1 MIEIMNA
8 VDLITNNGRCIGLA
22 RLVMSSVS
30 AVTSSNYWASQEYNS
45 NNAWNVNFGSGAVN
59 NNNNKYNGNVVR
71 AVVALDDQVKEE
83 WLAAYE
89 DCCRHKMSSDACI
102 RYRREMENDIFYLAW
117 QIQSGTYEI
126 GPSDVF
132 WLKVPKLR
140 EVFAAAFRDRIVQ
153 HWIIMRLNPPI
164 EDRFVSMR
172 NVSYN
177 CRKGYGT
184 LAAVERLRGEMLR
197 VSDGYRRRAYVAT
210 MDISSFFPSIDKRIT
225 WSLLEPLI
233 WREAGRI
240 RTMFPGTDISVLAG
254 VTRLVIMHRP
264 QRNCIIK
271 GDMTLLRRLIS
282 ENPKKSQLTNDGDV
296 ALPIG
301 NITSQIIANYVLS
314 FLDSV
319 LLDACSVLDASVIRF
334 VDDIAVVAHDTA
346 DIITI
351 RSIAERYLREKLNLK
366 LHPDKFYIQEV
377 KKGCRFVGTWIKPGR
392 CYTSRQTISHFAER
406 MRRTEKLCADILTA
420 GRSYRNLRRLR
431 CYITSLNSYHGFMCH
446 TASRNRRIS
455 VISRADGFYRVC
467 CFRRGCV
474 ATIRKN
480 YQLSQY
486 LSEHED
492 NITTEA

>member
-8 VDLITNNGRCIGLA
+8 VDLITNNGRCTGLA

-30 AVTSSNYWASQEYNS
+30 AVTSSNYWASQENSS
-45 NNAWNVNFGSGAVN
+45 NNAWNVNFGSGAV

-89 DCCRHKMSSDACI
+89 DCCRHKMGSDACI
-102 RYRREMENDIFYLAW
+102 RYRREMEDDIFYLAW
-117 QIQSGTYEI
+117 QVQGGTYEI

-164 EDRFVSMR
+164 EDGFVSMG

-184 LAAVERLRGEMLR
+184 LAAVERLGNEILR

-210 MDISSFFPSIDKRIT
+210 MDISSFFPSIDKGIT
-225 WSLLEPLI
+225 WQLLEPLI
-233 WREAGRI
+233 WREGARI
-240 RTMFPGTDISVLAG
+240 RAMFPGTDIGVLAK
-254 VTRLVIMHRP
+254 VTEQVIMHRP

-271 GDMTLLRRLIS
+271 GDVRLLRRLIS
-282 ENPKKSQLTNDGDV
+282 DNPKKSQLTNDGDV

-314 FLDSV
+314 FLDRV
-319 LLDACSVLDASVIRF
+319 LLDACSVLDASVVRF

-346 DIITI
+346 DIVTL
-351 RSIAERYLREKLNLK
+351 RSLAGRYLRDNLNLR
-366 LHPDKFYIQEV
+366 LHHDKFYIQNV

-392 CYTSRQTISHFAER
+392 CYTSRQTISHFADR
-406 MRRTEKLCADILTA
+406 MKRTDELCAGILTQ
-420 GRSYRNLRRLR
+420 GCTYERLKKLKG
-431 CYITSLNSYHGFMCH
+431 CIISLNSYNGFLCH

-455 VISRADGFYRVC
+455 VISKADSFYRVC
-467 CFRRGCV
+467 YFRRGGV
-474 ATIRKN
+474 AAIRKK

-486 LSEHED
+486 LSEYED
-492 NITTEA
+492 NITAEA